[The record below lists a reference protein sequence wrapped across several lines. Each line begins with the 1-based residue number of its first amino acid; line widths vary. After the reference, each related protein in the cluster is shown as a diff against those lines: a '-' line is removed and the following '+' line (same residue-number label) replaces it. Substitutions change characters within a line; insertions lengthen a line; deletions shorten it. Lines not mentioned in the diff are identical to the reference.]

1 MTAMSIAKKI
11 VGVAVGMIG
20 LGVLLHF
27 TLSPFYETDENM
39 EMIGQMWTI
48 ANHFMLVG
56 LFVALA
62 FVGNLRKSTEELEE
76 GAPAKIRAMLLY
88 YATLALVV
96 LFLWNYVDD
105 IVNEEQSQTRKNWWP
120 FINAAFIVLMGYVSE
135 RLVRSR

>member
-1 MTAMSIAKKI
+1 
-11 VGVAVGMIG
+11 MIG
-20 LGVLLHF
+20 LGVLIHF
-27 TLSPFYETDENM
+27 TLSPFYEDSM
-39 EMIGQMWTI
+39 DVGQMWTI

-62 FVGNLRKSTEELEE
+62 FVGHLRKSTEDLEE
-76 GAPAKIRAMLLY
+76 GAPAKIRAMMLY

-105 IVNEEQSQTRKNWWP
+105 LVSEEQTQTRRNWWP
-120 FINAAFIVLMGYVSE
+120 LINAAFIVLMGYVSE

>member
-1 MTAMSIAKKI
+1 MSAMSIVRKI

-27 TLSPFYETDENM
+27 TLSPFYENNESVD
-39 EMIGQMWTI
+39 IGQMWTI

-62 FVGNLRKSTEELEE
+62 FVGHLRKSTEELEE

-105 IVNEEQSQTRKNWWP
+105 IVSEEQTQTRRNWWP